1 MSREYAK
8 KNSSGTTLFVVMG
21 TIGRKESYQS
31 VVNLSVA
38 VDRWTKNGIVTDW
51 FYLKVF
57 ESNKRAWG
65 MANSVDKG
73 TPVLATGTL
82 VVERWEKDGKEN
94 SRMAMWVDQLSYTPR
109 GASQQTRQE
118 SADAAGYEDESDV
131 PF

>member
-8 KNSSGTTLFVVMG
+8 KNSSGTTTFMVMG

-31 VVNLSVA
+31 VINLSVA

-65 MANSVDKG
+65 MASSVDKG

-82 VVERWEKDGKEN
+82 VVERWEKEGKEN

-118 SADAAGYEDESDV
+118 SADTAGYEDESDV